1 LQSTVLIIPQFPSK
15 SPDLQRFFRFSPLL
29 LSDGW
34 FDIIKDSKKL
44 SKRSISTRKYT
55 LFSMY
60 LCAATSLVLDSVVSL
75 MEMGCSLKIFG

>member
-1 LQSTVLIIPQFPSK
+1 MNIYTLSSVGVNRYIV
-15 SPDLQRFFRFSPLL
+15 PLAFL
-29 LSDGW
+29 RC
-34 FDIIKDSKKL
+34 KDSKKL